1 MAVNE
6 AREPLAQLLDAVS
19 EILNHERHET
29 HERKTMKD
37 IITITHSNEGIRVSC
52 DGTTRLFASG
62 VYLAEAYAAN
72 VLAARQARDTIRGE
86 AAACLAASNEGI
98 RVSCDGTTRLFANA
112 VYLAEAY
119 AANVLAARQARD
131 TIRGGESRRPRYGRR
146 RVSFGKA
153 Q

>member
-52 DGTTRLFASG
+52 DGTTRLFANG

-86 AAACLAASNEGI
+86 AAACLAAIAEIGAK
-98 RVSCDGTTRLFANA
+98 VVDHGT
-112 VYLAEAY
+112 V
-119 AANVLAARQARD
+119 
-131 TIRGGESRRPRYGRR
+131 GGEFLLEKLNELGELMTDAGAGLAN
-146 RVSFGKA
+146 F
-153 Q
+153 